1 MFFTTAIT
9 DLIYEMDSQPFEL
22 VPDGHV
28 FFEEGLELFELFFF
42 QDELWLV
49 DDYFFDFVVFSESHQ
64 DLIDY
69 PWGDQFKQSTK
80 NMNIPLL
87 SAYFMHV
94 AFAIAS
100 QRDDNFHCIFC
111 HVEKHI
117 IWLRVPHNRNG
128 KEWFFN
134 LFELFLGTVDTE
146 ISDLLESVRLGWLSG
161 MSAYQL

>member
-49 DDYFFDFVVFSESHQ
+49 DDYLFDFVVFSESHQ

-69 PWGDQFKQSTK
+69 PWGDQFK
-80 NMNIPLL
+80 
-87 SAYFMHV
+87 
-94 AFAIAS
+94 
-100 QRDDNFHCIFC
+100 
-111 HVEKHI
+111 
-117 IWLRVPHNRNG
+117 
-128 KEWFFN
+128 
-134 LFELFLGTVDTE
+134 
-146 ISDLLESVRLGWLSG
+146 
-161 MSAYQL
+161 